1 MAGMTPLVQAQG
13 SATIHHR
20 ADRWRLVLRVQA
32 SSSEAEAAY
41 PRRTRAVTII
51 QRVLATLVGTELSGE
66 RIDDGHI
73 HHSGEITAG
82 WTGTVSGAVEEMEQL
97 RELIARLAG
106 VDDVELSGPFWDLS
120 APAQR
125 HAREKAL
132 EAAGRAARADAD
144 TIARALGGECGPL
157 VQVSSGDH
165 GTAVPGT
172 AIATM
177 AQSLPAAR
185 ESLPA
190 RTLELK
196 VAPGGIEVHA
206 SVAVTFEFR
215 AD

>member
-1 MAGMTPLVQAQG
+1 MATSTIPDRSPQAG
-13 SATIHHR
+13 R
-20 ADRWRLVLRVQA
+20 AA
-32 SSSEAEAAY
+32 
-41 PRRTRAVTII
+41 
-51 QRVLATLVGTELSGE
+51 
-66 RIDDGHI
+66 
-73 HHSGEITAG
+73 
-82 WTGTVSGAVEEMEQL
+82 VSGGVEDAEHL

-106 VDDVELSGPFWDLS
+106 VDDVGLSGPFWDLS
-120 APAQR
+120 TTAR
-125 HAREKAL
+125 RKAREKAL
-132 EAAGRAARADAD
+132 EAAG
-144 TIARALGGECGPL
+144 
-157 VQVSSGDH
+157 SGDH
-165 GTAVPGT
+165 GTAVSGT